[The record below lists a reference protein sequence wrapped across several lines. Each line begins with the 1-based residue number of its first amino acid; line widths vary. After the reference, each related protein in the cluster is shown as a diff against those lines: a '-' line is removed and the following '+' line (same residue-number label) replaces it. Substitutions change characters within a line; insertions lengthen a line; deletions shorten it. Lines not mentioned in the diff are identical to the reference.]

1 MIDKFDLVMW
11 TRNGAKTLPF
21 VLKRISEVIPDE
33 CVNNRVVVDDQSNDK
48 TVEIAESYGWNVVLN
63 EGTGISD
70 GANTALKHVNSEYFI
85 SFEQDLLLSSDW
97 WEKIPSYLENPN
109 VAAAS
114 GMRFADKP
122 AGIRKLQQYVAR
134 KYRGE
139 AELASWLRT
148 RKPAAFTLGKTLD
161 NTIYRTQV
169 IKAIGGFPKMNVN
182 AGVDAVLA
190 YKIEQA
196 NYNWVV
202 DYAVQ
207 SVHLRQGLKQE
218 LRHQYWYATQLYD
231 IWKGIQS
238 VTNRPPPITKNG
250 ILFRFCVSPFTG
262 LFIALKTTEST
273 RAFIHPLVRFY
284 YVKGLLEASKFTTK
298 SGTL

>member
-1 MIDKFDLVMW
+1 MW
-11 TRNGAKTLPF
+11 TKNGAKTLPF
-21 VLKRISEVIPDE
+21 VLKRISEVIPNE
-33 CVNNRVVVDDQSNDK
+33 FVNNRVIADDQSNDN
-48 TVEIAESYGWNVVLN
+48 TVAIAESFGWSVVPN
-63 EGTGISD
+63 RGTGISD
-70 GANTALKHVNSEYFI
+70 GANTALKHVTSEYFI
-85 SFEQDLLLSSDW
+85 SFEQDLLLTSEW
-97 WEKIPSYLENPN
+97 WKKIPSYLENPR

-122 AGIRKLQQYVAR
+122 AGVRKLQRYVAK

-161 NTIYRTQV
+161 NTIYKTDV
-169 IKAIGGFPKMNVN
+169 IKKLGGFPKMPVN

-190 YKIEQA
+190 YKIGQA
-196 NYNWVV
+196 GYNWVV

-218 LRHQYWYATQLYD
+218 LQHQYWYATQLYE
-231 IWKGIQS
+231 IWEKIQTE
-238 VTNRPPPITKNG
+238 TNKPPPITKNG

-262 LFIALKTTEST
+262 LFIAFRTKEPTITY
-273 RAFIHPLVRFY
+273 IHPLIRFY
-284 YVKGLLEASKFTTK
+284 YMKGLLEASKFKTK
-298 SGTL
+298 SEQS